1 MEELKQQ
8 VKQALEKGTITG
20 FLGLGNDGGQIAPLF
35 ITKDNLSDLE
45 RLTQADGRYPLG
57 KILTKIA
64 AKNPTQT
71 IGVMVSSSED
81 KSLTELFKAK
91 QLDSIK
97 IVKFSLDSPATQPI
111 KNDTEL
117 LAKIEQMPVEERL
130 KFWMSQFGKCI
141 KCYGCRNIC
150 PMCYCEECTLEDK
163 RLVPTG
169 ALPTDIPVFHLIK
182 AIHMADRCIDCGL
195 CEQACPAKIPLRT
208 IYRHM
213 GKVMKELYDYA
224 PGKSIDEKS
233 PLGALE
239 DGGKLPA

>member
-8 VKQALEKGTITG
+8 VKQALEKGTIAG
-20 FLGLGNDGGQIAPLF
+20 FLGLGSDGGHLAPLF
-35 ITKDNLSDLE
+35 ITKVNIADLE
-45 RLTQADGRYPLG
+45 KLTQADGRYPLG

-71 IGVMVSSSED
+71 IGVTVNDNEE

-91 QLDSIK
+91 QLDAGK
-97 IVKFSLDSPATQPI
+97 IVKFKVDSAKPQPQF
-111 KNDTEL
+111 NAEL
-117 LAKIEQMPVEERL
+117 LARIEQMPVEERL

-163 RLVPTG
+163 RLVPTS

-213 GKVMKELYDYA
+213 AKVMKELYDYT